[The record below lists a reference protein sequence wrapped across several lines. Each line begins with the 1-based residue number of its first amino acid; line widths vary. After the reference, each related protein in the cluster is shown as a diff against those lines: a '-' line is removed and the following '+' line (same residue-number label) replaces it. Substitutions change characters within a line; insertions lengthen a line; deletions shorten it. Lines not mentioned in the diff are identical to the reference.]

1 MGGPIGAIAGP
12 GGVAGDLFPGRSA
25 ALIQAVVFDFDGTI
39 LDSESHVYGVAREL
53 FAEHGAELPL
63 EVWAE
68 CVGRAAG
75 HFDPI
80 EYLEE
85 CTGRPH
91 DRDALNRLR
100 RERFHERIAREGPLP
115 GVEEALA
122 AARAGGL
129 KLGIASSGSR
139 EWVEGQLARLG
150 LRRYFECVRTADDVE
165 HAKPDPELY
174 TSALACLGVD
184 PARAVAIEDSP
195 NGALAARR
203 AGMYCVIVPN
213 PVTAALA
220 FGHHHVRLESLHG
233 VELHALLDRIVQ
245 GHHTEST
252 E

>member
-1 MGGPIGAIAGP
+1 MRAIGGPGSGTGGFPDAERGA
-12 GGVAGDLFPGRSA
+12 V
-25 ALIQAVVFDFDGTI
+25 IQAVVFDFDGTI
-39 LDSESHVYGVAREL
+39 LDSESHVYGVARDL

-63 EVWAE
+63 EVWSE

-80 EYLEE
+80 AYLEE

-100 RERFHERIAREGPLP
+100 RERFHERIAREGALP
-115 GVEEALA
+115 GVEDALA
-122 AARAGGL
+122 AARADGL

-150 LRRYFECVRTADDVE
+150 LRTFFDCVRTADDVA

-174 TSALACLGVD
+174 LSALACLGVD

-195 NGALAARR
+195 NGALAAQA
-203 AGMYCVIVPN
+203 AGMYCVVVPN
-213 PVTAALA
+213 SVTAALA
-220 FGHHHVRLESLHG
+220 FGPHHVRLESLHG
-233 VELHALLDRIVQ
+233 VELRELLDRVWRR
-245 GHHTEST
+245 SA
-252 E
+252 